1 MRFLKSSLV
10 CLLAFA
16 LVFPPVPLN
25 DTLAPP
31 AAQAGWFDQFS
42 GSIVTHGGGSWS
54 LQQQNHYAAGG
65 FSMRYPTKNNQLF
78 SFTAP
83 KISVG
88 CGGIDA
94 FWGAFSFL
102 DPEYLVQMLR
112 NILQAAPAFAF
123 KLALEAMCE
132 PCSAI
137 LAELMAI
144 AEAMNAL
151 SIDECG
157 ISNAIA
163 GAGAKKVSELLG
175 WKAEKGDTSGSG
187 VDWLVKGL
195 KDIRGHV
202 TSFVGE
208 VKEMLK
214 FKFCSGVDEE
224 FKNACEII
232 YTSDGTLWARIQ
244 EWETHSLKEEA
255 RFDKDEIA
263 LFRTLLGDITFTP
276 GKAENDK
283 KDSGKTGATDDP
295 PQAKVGYAKACEGV
309 TIENFFK
316 TMVAT
321 DDAVADADLPFWD
334 GAQCEKQPLPDTLK
348 VGKKALK
355 AVQEIHNKML
365 VNRSATLSDETIDLI
380 SRNSIPVYKILN
392 LFSIRHRLSG
402 ADFMSADEVDM
413 IVSVAAIGHASYLLE
428 SGIRKAHQVMSTVAG
443 EIRPVFAKLQ
453 GGDHDFNKAK
463 EDFDYQT
470 IMVQKELH
478 QRESTEMSK
487 YRDNIQALM
496 QIISVQR
503 SLEEAAFAPMYSL
516 R

>member
-151 SIDECG
+151 AIDECG

-175 WKAEKGDTSGSG
+175 YKSLIGSTQGAGKEWLEFFQGIKGQ
-187 VDWLVKGL
+187 
-195 KDIRGHV
+195 V
-202 TSFVGE
+202 TKFVGE

-255 RFDKDEIA
+255 RFDRDEIA

-283 KDSGKTGATDDP
+283 KDGGKTGATDDP
-295 PQAKVGYAKACEGV
+295 PQAKVGYAKACDGV
-309 TIENFFK
+309 IIKNFFG
-316 TMVAT
+316 TMIAT
-321 DDAVADADLPFWD
+321 DDAHADAELPFWN
-334 GAQCEKQPLPDTLK
+334 GATCEDRPLPETLK
-348 VGKKALK
+348 VGKKAIK
-355 AVQEIHNKML
+355 AVKEIHNKML
-365 VNRSATLSDETIDLI
+365 VNRSATLTDETIDLI

-402 ADFMSADEVDM
+402 ADFMSAEEIDM

-453 GGDHDFNKAK
+453 GGDQEFNKAK

-470 IMVQKELH
+470 TMVQQELH
-478 QRESTEMSK
+478 QRESTEMIK

-496 QIISVQR
+496 QIITVQR